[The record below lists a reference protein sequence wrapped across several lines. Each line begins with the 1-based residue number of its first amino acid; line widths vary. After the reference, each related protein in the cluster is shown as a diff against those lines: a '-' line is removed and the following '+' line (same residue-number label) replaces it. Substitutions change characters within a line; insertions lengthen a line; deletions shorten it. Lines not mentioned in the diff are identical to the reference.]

1 MTDAQFEIH
10 WKRLENK
17 YPTHFKNEDH
27 RSREWTDWYDN
38 FIKLEDEITQ
48 KAFDYYFRHMAQNW
62 FPPLPDMLNCYNL
75 MHREKTSKDLGE
87 NYGKNEP
94 RQPVTKTFYNAIQNI
109 KKRIT
114 ASEVPVGFTDNNV
127 KEQYVPAARGGKTP
141 IRVDY
146 TKVDSM
152 AECFVGMWTDLYEK
166 PALAEHRRK
175 KLEEPKNN
183 KTKSDLLSGYFTKSD
198 GERVSQKL
206 CYYCEQRVL
215 KDGAIFKCGGCQ
227 VEYA

>member
-1 MTDAQFEIH
+1 MTDAQFEVH

-38 FIKLEDEITQ
+38 FIKLEDDITQ

-87 NYGKNEP
+87 NYGKESTIK
-94 RQPVTKTFYNAIQNI
+94 RGITRSFYDTIQSL
-109 KKRIT
+109 KKRIHKD
-114 ASEVPVGFTDNNV
+114 EVPVGFTNNRF
-127 KEQYVPAARGGKTP
+127 EDGGAFANYKS
-141 IRVDY
+141 VDAL
-146 TKVDSM
+146 S
-152 AECFVGMWTDLYEK
+152 ECFVKMFKDTFET

-175 KLEEPKNN
+175 KLAESRIDK
-183 KTKSDLLSGYFTKSD
+183 KRSDLLDGIFTTGD
-198 GERVSQKL
+198 GRSITQKL

-215 KDGAIFKCGGCQ
+215 KDGAVFKCGGCQ